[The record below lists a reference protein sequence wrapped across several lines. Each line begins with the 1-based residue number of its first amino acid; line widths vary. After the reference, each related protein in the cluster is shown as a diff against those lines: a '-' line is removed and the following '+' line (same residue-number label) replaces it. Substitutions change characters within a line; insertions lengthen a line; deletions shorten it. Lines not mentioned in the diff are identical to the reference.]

1 MELKGDHLE
10 RGVVVAGYRIDEMIS
25 RGGMG
30 VVYRATNVA
39 LHRIYALKVIAPEL
53 AQDDEFRQRFM
64 REMRTAASLHHPNIV
79 GIHYAGDNDGL
90 LFFVMD
96 YVNGTDLKDV
106 LVKHGAIDPTRA
118 VDLLDRLA
126 SALDAAHGRGLVH
139 RDVKPANIL
148 ISVQDGEEHAYLT
161 DFGLAKKADTVTGL
175 TAKGTMVGTVDY
187 MAPEQVT
194 GAHTDA
200 RTDIYALGC
209 VFYQML
215 TGEVPYDRDNSVA
228 TLYAHVHEPPPK
240 LEGELRQRY
249 PGFALVLEKAMAKDP
264 AERYLSAGDFA
275 RDAAAV
281 LRGTRYTA
289 APTIVGTGEAT
300 PLAGPHRTTEDA
312 QPDEV
317 ISPVHPDEEAAP
329 AQLTEVAPPAAT
341 APPSPPAATAPPS
354 PAEVPA
360 PAQQPTQSPN
370 EPNEALAGGSPST
383 RIRSRGP
390 EVPAPPAADADGG
403 GRGENGAASPRNR
416 YRLPGLAA
424 LVVIIGAIVAVIV
437 VTSGNSSKPSG
448 SAATSTST
456 TSTSASST
464 ATGPPKPAAQPFA
477 STEAAVPTNRV
488 TGNGKAT
495 VQLVGDVATVSVDTQ
510 GLFAGA
516 HLLHIHAGA
525 RGICPPASAA
535 HLHNGHLSISTG
547 DGLPF
552 YGAVVESLTTHGDT
566 SGRSLLAFPRYPSVS
581 DIRYT
586 RRIKVPR
593 GVAGA
598 IRAGSAVVI
607 VHGIDYNRNGVY
619 DNGLDRSDLDP
630 AFPGEETA
638 PALCGTLR
646 AAKTASGAQTTG
658 AVFRATMHRSLVAA
672 VPAAPDG
679 GGFVLLCHL
688 LGINPTGAAARRLRG
703 ATTAT

>member
-1 MELKGDHLE
+1 MELRGDQLE
-10 RGVVVAGYRIDEMIS
+10 RGAVVAGYRIDEMIS

-118 VDLLDRLA
+118 VDLLERLA
-126 SALDAAHGRGLVH
+126 SALDAAHARGLVH

-148 ISVQDGEEHAYLT
+148 ISVQEGEEHAYLT

-215 TGEVPYDRDNSVA
+215 TGEVPYERDNSVA
-228 TLYAHVHEPPPK
+228 TLYAHVHEPPPR

-249 PGFALVLEKAMAKDP
+249 PGLALVLEKAMAKDP
-264 AERYLSAGDFA
+264 AGRYLSAGDFA
-275 RDAAAV
+275 RDAAAA
-281 LRGTRYTA
+281 LRGTRDTA

-300 PLAGPHRTTEDA
+300 PLAGPNKTTEDA
-312 QPDEV
+312 QRDEV
-317 ISPVHPDEEAAP
+317 ISAVHPDEEAAP
-329 AQLTEVAPPAAT
+329 AQLTEVVPPAAT
-341 APPSPPAATAPPS
+341 APPP

-360 PAQQPTQSPN
+360 PAGRPTLSPD
-370 EPNEALAGGSPST
+370 EPDQALAAGSPST

-390 EVPAPPAADADGG
+390 EVPPSSAAAAGGG
-403 GRGENGAASPRNR
+403 GRGGNGAARPRNR

-437 VTSGNSSKPSG
+437 VTSGSSSKPSG
-448 SAATSTST
+448 SSSQRAATSTST
-456 TSTSASST
+456 TSTSASAK

-477 STEAAVPTNRV
+477 STVAPVPTNRV
-488 TGNGKAT
+488 TGTGKAT
-495 VQLVGDVATVSVDTQ
+495 VQLTGDVATVSVDTQ
-510 GLFAGA
+510 GLFADA

-547 DGLPF
+547 DGLRF
-552 YGAVVESLTTHGDT
+552 YGSVVESLTTRGDT

-581 DIRYT
+581 DIRYA

-598 IRAGSAVVI
+598 IRAGNAVVV
-607 VHGIDYNRNGVY
+607 VHGIDYNHNGVY

-646 AAKTASGAQTTG
+646 AATKTASGAQTSG
-658 AVFRATMHRSLVAA
+658 AVFRATMHLSLVAA
-672 VPAAPDG
+672 VPAAPD

-703 ATTAT
+703 TTTAT

>member
-96 YVNGTDLKDV
+96 YVNGTDLREI
-106 LVKHGAIDPTRA
+106 LVKHGAVDPTRA
-118 VDLLDRLA
+118 VDLLERLA
-126 SALDAAHGRGLVH
+126 SALDAAHRRGLVH

-148 ISVQDGEEHAYLT
+148 ISVQEGEEHAYLT

-215 TGEVPYDRDNSVA
+215 TGEVPYERENSVA
-228 TLYAHVHEPPPK
+228 TLYAHVHEPPPR

-249 PGFALVLEKAMAKDP
+249 PGLALVLENAMAKDP
-264 AERYLSAGDFA
+264 AGRYLSAGDFA
-275 RDAAAV
+275 RDAAAA
-281 LRGTRYTA
+281 LRGTRDTS

-300 PLAGPHRTTEDA
+300 PLAGTNKTTKDA
-312 QPDEV
+312 EPDEV
-317 ISPVHPDEEAAP
+317 MSPAHPDEEAAP
-329 AQLTEVAPPAAT
+329 VQLTEVVPPAAT
-341 APPSPPAATAPPS
+341 ASPPPT
-354 PAEVPA
+354 EVPA
-360 PAQQPTQSPN
+360 PSRQPALVPD
-370 EPNEALAGGSPST
+370 EPQEALAAGSPNT
-383 RIRSRGP
+383 GVRSRGP
-390 EVPAPPAADADGG
+390 EVPPSSVAAAVGG
-403 GRGENGAASPRNR
+403 GRGGNGAASPRNR

-437 VTSGNSSKPSG
+437 VTSGSSSKPSG
-448 SAATSTST
+448 SSSTRAATSTSA
-456 TSTSASST
+456 TSTSASSN
-464 ATGPPKPAAQPFA
+464 ATGPSKPAAQPFA
-477 STEAAVPTNRV
+477 STDAPVPTNRV

-495 VQLVGDVATVSVDTQ
+495 VQLTGDVATVSVDTQ
-510 GLFAGA
+510 SLFAGA

-535 HLHNGHLSISTG
+535 HLHNGHLSVSTG

-552 YGAVVESLTTHGDT
+552 YGNVVESLTTRGDT
-566 SGRSLLAFPRYPSVS
+566 SGRSLLAFPRYPSTA

-598 IRAGSAVVI
+598 IRSGKAVVI
-607 VHGIDYNRNGVY
+607 VHGIDYNDNGVY

-646 AAKTASGAQTTG
+646 AATKTASGSGSQTSG
-658 AVFRATMHRSLVAA
+658 AAFRAVLHRSYIAA
-672 VPAAPDG
+672 VAPAPD

-688 LGINPTGAAARRLRG
+688 LGTNPTGAAARRLRG
-703 ATTAT
+703 TTAT

>member
-118 VDLLDRLA
+118 VDLLERLA

-148 ISVQDGEEHAYLT
+148 ISVQEGEEHAYLT

-215 TGEVPYDRDNSVA
+215 TGEVPYERDNSVA
-228 TLYAHVHEPPPK
+228 TLYAHVHEPPPR

-275 RDAAAV
+275 RDAAAA

-300 PLAGPHRTTEDA
+300 PLAGLDTTTEDT

-329 AQLTEVAPPAAT
+329 AQLTEVVPPAAT
-341 APPSPPAATAPPS
+341 APPPPV
-354 PAEVPA
+354 EVPA
-360 PAQQPTQSPN
+360 AAQRPALSAD
-370 EPNEALAGGSPST
+370 EPSETLAAGSPST
-383 RIRSRGP
+383 RIRTRGP
-390 EVPAPPAADADGG
+390 EVPPASAADADGG
-403 GRGENGAASPRNR
+403 GRGDNGAASPRNR

-437 VTSGNSSKPSG
+437 VTSGSSSKPSG
-448 SAATSTST
+448 SSSKRAATSNST

-495 VQLVGDVATVSVDTQ
+495 IQLTGNVATVRVDTQ

-516 HLLHIHAGA
+516 HLLHIHAGG
-525 RGICPPASAA
+525 RGLCPPASAA
-535 HLHNGHLSISTG
+535 SLHNGHLSISTG

-552 YGAVVESLTTHGDT
+552 YGAVKTSLTTSGDT
-566 SGRSLLAFPRYPSVS
+566 SGKSLLAFPRYPSTA

-586 RRIKVPR
+586 RRIKLPP
-593 GVAGA
+593 GVVGA
-598 IRAGSAVVI
+598 IRAGNAVVV

-619 DNGLDRSDLDP
+619 DNSLDRSDLDP

-646 AAKTASGAQTTG
+646 AATKTASGAQTTG
-658 AVFRATMHRSLVAA
+658 AVFRATMHRSYVAA
-672 VPAAPDG
+672 VPAAPD

-703 ATTAT
+703 TTTAT